1 MALIF
6 MRLPMNKYRDKSDF
20 EINYQ
25 VLAIFEPDI
34 EHMCLSNDEKS
45 FYHCGFDGNGFYE
58 TTIPDYCNNPADA
71 MPIVIEN
78 KISLRAPSITDRWKA
93 EFVDEYG
100 NYVGYLRALN
110 KNPLRAAMELFLLMK
125 DAENES

>member
-1 MALIF
+1 
-6 MRLPMNKYRDKSDF
+6 MNKYRDKSDF
-20 EINYQ
+20 EINCQ

-58 TTIPDYCNNPADA
+58 TTIPDFCNDPSDA
-71 MPIVIEN
+71 MPIIIAN
-78 KISLRAPSITDRWKA
+78 KISILHK
-93 EFVDEYG
+93 
-100 NYVGYLRALN
+100 
-110 KNPLRAAMELFLLMK
+110 KNDGTWYAYHPFQSVEHENFYRAAMELFLMMK